1 MAHGSSSSSL
11 PGDSPAQGSGHR
23 PVMLDEVLAW
33 LAPKDGDVI
42 VDGTF
47 GGGGYSRAILD
58 AAKCTV
64 LGIDRD
70 LDAIVRAEKLAEE
83 TERLVPLLGRFGEMD
98 ALVIN
103 AGHDNADGVVLDIG
117 VSSFQIDQPER
128 GFSFMKHGPLD
139 MRMGAAGPTAAD
151 VVNTLSERDLANII
165 FRLGEEKQARRIA
178 KAIVARRKDQPFE
191 TTTELAD
198 TVETAV
204 GGRRGAKIHP
214 ATLTFQAI
222 RMYVN
227 DELGELARALCAAEK
242 LLRPGGRLVI
252 VTFHSLEDRMVK
264 QWLRDRSGKTA
275 GGSRHL
281 PAMQKGPDP
290 TFELAVSKAVLP
302 SDNEVEGNPRARS
315 AKLRAAIRTGAPAL
329 DEEASDGMNLPPLS
343 ALEDAA

>member
-1 MAHGSSSSSL
+1 MVRTT
-11 PGDSPAQGSGHR
+11 SPAAAPAGHGHK
-23 PVMLDEVLAW
+23 PVMLDEVLTW

-58 AAKCTV
+58 AAACTV
-64 LGIDRD
+64 LGVDRD
-70 LDAIVRAEKLAEE
+70 LDAILRAEKMAEE
-83 TERLVPLLGRFGEMD
+83 TDRLVPLLGRFGEMD
-98 ALVIN
+98 VLVMN
-103 AGHDNADGVVLDIG
+103 SGHDHVDGVVLDIG
-117 VSSFQIDQPER
+117 VSSFQIDQAER

-151 VVNTLSERDLANII
+151 VVNTLGERDLSNII
-165 FRLGEEKQARRIA
+165 FRLGEERQARRIA
-178 KAIVARRKDQPFE
+178 RAIVARRKDRPFE
-191 TTTELAD
+191 TTTDLAE

-227 DELGELARALCAAEK
+227 DELGELARALAAAEK

-264 QWLRDRSGKTA
+264 QWLRERAGKTA

-281 PAMQKGPDP
+281 PMMQKGPDP